1 MDQHFGEI
9 VSLIVAASWTL
20 TALSFEYA
28 SKKIGSLS
36 LNIIRLMMAMI
47 MLGIFLLAAT
57 GSPIP
62 VHAGLAAWLWLALS
76 GLVGYVFGDFC
87 LFNSYV
93 VIGSRLG
100 QLFMTLAP
108 PTASIAGYF
117 FLGEK
122 MSLTSIAGMLVCV
135 SGIGISILGR
145 TDSDK
150 ADKDNGN
157 GQDGE
162 NDRHRHHKIS
172 INLPIKGVL
181 FGIGA
186 GVGQGVGLVLSK
198 IGMSHYMEA
207 APPVTEMDSIV
218 IPFASTQI
226 RAIAGL
232 AGFLIIMLLQKKGR
246 NLAASFK
253 DGKSMGAAAS
263 GTFFGPFLG
272 VSLSLLAVNY
282 TEAGI
287 ASTIM
292 ALTPI
297 LIILPSKL
305 IYKEKITA
313 RQVIGAVI
321 SVTGASIFFI

>member
-1 MDQHFGEI
+1 MNQHFGEI
-9 VSLIVAASWTL
+9 ISLIVAVSWTL

-28 SKKIGSLS
+28 SKKVGSLS
-36 LNIIRLMMAMI
+36 LNIIRLIMAMV
-47 MLGIFLLAAT
+47 MLGIFLLAVT
-57 GSPIP
+57 GSPFP
-62 VHAGLAAWLWLALS
+62 VNAGGAAWLWLALS

-108 PTASIAGYF
+108 PTAAIAGYF
-117 FLGEK
+117 FLGQK
-122 MSLTSIAGMLVCV
+122 MSLTAIAGMLVCV
-135 SGIGISILGR
+135 AGIGISILGR
-145 TDSDK
+145 TDS
-150 ADKDNGN
+150 
-157 GQDGE
+157 E
-162 NDRHRHHKIS
+162 NSDPDSANVHHHHHKIG
-172 INLPIKGVL
+172 INLPLKGVL

-186 GVGQGVGLVLSK
+186 GIGQGVGLVLSK
-198 IGMSHYMEA
+198 IGMNHYMVA
-207 APPVTEMDSIV
+207 APPVTDLDNLI

-232 AGFLIIMLLQKKGR
+232 AGFLVIMFLQKKGR
-246 NLAASFK
+246 SLLASFK
-253 DGKSMGAAAS
+253 DGKSMGAAAT

-305 IYKEKITA
+305 IYKEKVTA

-321 SVTGASIFFI
+321 SVTGASLFFI

>member
-1 MDQHFGEI
+1 MISHTGEAI
-9 VSLIVAASWTL
+9 SFIVALSWTV

-36 LNIIRLMMAMI
+36 LNIIRLAMAMV
-47 MLGIFLLAAT
+47 MLGITLSVVT

-62 VHAGLAAWLWLALS
+62 LRAGSEAWIWLSLS

-93 VIGSRLG
+93 LIGSRFG

-108 PTASIAGYF
+108 PSAAIAGF
-117 FLGEK
+117 FMLGQK
-122 MSLTSIAGMLVCV
+122 MSLTAVAGMLICLA
-135 SGIGISILGR
+135 GIALSVIGK
-145 TDSDK
+145 THQDDSD
-150 ADKDNGN
+150 G
-157 GQDGE
+157 
-162 NDRHRHHKIS
+162 HHHAKLKIS
-172 INLPIKGVL
+172 LPLKGVM

-198 IGMSHYMEA
+198 IGMNHYMEA
-207 APPVTEMDSIV
+207 APPQTELESLV

-232 AGFLIIMLLQKKGR
+232 IGFLAIMLLQKKGKSLIGSLR
-246 NLAASFK
+246 N
-253 DGKSMGAAAS
+253 GKSMAAAAT
-263 GTFFGPFLG
+263 GTFFGPFIG

-305 IYKEKITA
+305 IYKEKVTA
-313 RQVIGAVI
+313 KQIIGAVI
-321 SVTGASIFFI
+321 SVAGASLFFI